1 MAQFEIDTFAKSH
14 DHMSNFWNSCFDALM
29 SSSQRREK
37 EKAESRRRF
46 QVGSSSKIGVVL
58 PKVLMEMISMCVR
71 YNPTT
76 ATASLTLAF
85 LTLALTWIGLQIFS
99 SICTRFQC
107 LLTPLFAFCC
117 YTTDPFWTFFTLH
130 LFVSFS
136 TPSLSLLVSP
146 NARSSSWNQS

>member
-58 PKVLMEMISMCVR
+58 PKALM
-71 YNPTT
+71 
-76 ATASLTLAF
+76 
-85 LTLALTWIGLQIFS
+85 
-99 SICTRFQC
+99 
-107 LLTPLFAFCC
+107 
-117 YTTDPFWTFFTLH
+117 
-130 LFVSFS
+130 
-136 TPSLSLLVSP
+136 
-146 NARSSSWNQS
+146 